1 MPPKS
6 PTLYDLK
13 KTTIAFAAA
22 GVILSVAMIAMV
34 FQDSGREWKTWQR
47 KFMDYSRKQA
57 QTQLQEVSKKVDQAK
72 LKELKEQ
79 VEKGRLEES
88 SNRQV
93 IAGLKKEI
101 AKIDLDLIKTK
112 TKYQDL
118 KQVFESERYFFE
130 ESREKGHKKEEEK
143 YKKSLAVKEPE
154 LQKLKLGVE
163 RLEAAQESKNKE
175 LSRYTE
181 TQQKASRDLAK
192 LLSDQTVLEKKI
204 KKLTPDLA
212 MAVLNAPMLDF
223 IKPTLQVQQLVVE
236 NLYDDFYFSKA
247 QKVDRCITCHLGI
260 DQKNLENAPAPFKAH
275 PRLDLFLSSNSP
287 HPMEKFGCTTCHGG
301 SGHSVTFTTAAHT
314 PKNEEQ
320 AKEWKKKY
328 HWEEMKHW
336 TEKMLPTQHV
346 EASCVKC
353 HQGVSEV
360 PQAPKLN
367 AGRHLVE
374 SYGCYGC
381 HKVQGF
387 DRWKV
392 GPGLTHVQSKLEQD
406 WIVRWLQNPKEF
418 RPSTKM
424 PRIFHLSNTSDPA
437 SAEKNN
443 VAIAGI
449 AAYLMKNSDPISLT
463 PPPVKGEAE
472 KGEKLVQTLGCTGC
486 HTVAG
491 KAANDHGP
499 ELSGLG
505 SKVKAEWLYTW
516 IKNPKSY
523 HAETRMPSLRLSDEE
538 ASHITAYLLSFRN
551 EKFES
556 TQLPLVKPEAVD
568 ELALSY
574 LIGTMRQEEA
584 KAEVAKMNAEQKLEF
599 VGKKTIAHQGCFGCH
614 DIKGFETAKPIGT
627 ELTEEA
633 AKDIHKFSFGFVH
646 DIPHT
651 KQAWFAQKLK
661 EPRIF
666 DKGRELPY
674 LERLR
679 MPNFD
684 FTDEQ
689 TESLVTFLLSTQKS
703 QIPMEMRNNL
713 SVPEQNIE
721 AGRLL
726 VSQFNCNGCH
736 TLDGKEGRARSLFD
750 DNEKG
755 NAPPIITGE
764 GAKVQSAWLYHFLQN
779 PTPIRPWLH
788 YRMPTFGFSDE
799 NLKTLVQY
807 FNDLDKVSETYLESQ
822 KPQFS
827 AEELKVGQE
836 LFQKFQ
842 CIKCHKS
849 DPQPGLSSAFLAPDL
864 LMAKHRLRADW
875 VVEWLKD
882 PQALMEGTMM
892 PGFFA
897 DGQTP
902 FADLLGGDA
911 HKQMQAIRD
920 YIWEFT
926 PEEAA
931 SLQSAGAAPAKK

>member
-22 GVILSVAMIAMV
+22 GVILSIAMIAMV
-34 FQDSGREWKTWQR
+34 FQDSGREWKAWQR
-47 KFMDYSRKQA
+47 KFMDYSRKEAQA
-57 QTQLQEVSKKVDQAK
+57 QLQEASKKVDAK
-72 LKELKEQ
+72 KVEALKAEIEKGKQDEAAHKKNIDTAKKEL
-79 VEKGRLEES
+79 
-88 SNRQV
+88 
-93 IAGLKKEI
+93 
-101 AKIDLDLIKTK
+101 AKIELDLLKAKTA
-112 TKYQDL
+112 YQNL
-118 KQVFESERYFFE
+118 KQTVESERYFFE
-130 ESREKGHKKEEEK
+130 EAREKKHSAEEQK
-143 YKKSLAVKEPE
+143 YKKSLDVRTPE
-154 LQKLKLGVE
+154 LQQAKLKMEG
-163 RLEAAQESKNKE
+163 LEAQRDVKSAE
-175 LSRYTE
+175 LARFTSSRD
-181 TQQKASRDLAK
+181 KASRELTK

-204 KKLTPDLA
+204 KKLTPDIA
-212 MAVLNAPMLDF
+212 KAILNAPMLDF
-223 IKPTLQVQQLVVE
+223 IKPTLQVQQIVVE
-236 NLYDDFYFSKA
+236 NLYDDFYFSKS

-301 SGHSVTFTTAAHT
+301 SGHSVTFKTAAHT
-314 PKNEEQ
+314 PRNEEQ
-320 AKEWKKKY
+320 AKEWRKKY
-328 HWEEMKHW
+328 HWEEMHHW
-336 TEKMLPTQHV
+336 TDKMLPAGHV
-346 EASCVKC
+346 EAACVKC
-353 HQGVSEV
+353 HQGANEV

-367 AGRHLVE
+367 AGRHLAE

-406 WIVRWLQNPKEF
+406 WIVRWLHNPKDF

-437 SAEKNN
+437 SAAKNDT
-443 VAIAGI
+443 AIAGI
-449 AAYLMKNSDPISLT
+449 AAYLMKNSDPITLT
-463 PPPVKGEAE
+463 PPPSKGDA
-472 KGEKLVQTLGCTGC
+472 KAGEKLVQTLGCAGC

-491 KAANDHGP
+491 QAANNHGP
-499 ELSGLG
+499 ELSSLG
-505 SKVKAEWLYTW
+505 SKVKAEWLYSW
-516 IKNPKSY
+516 LKNPKAY
-523 HAETRMPSLRLSDEE
+523 HPETRMPSLRLSDEE
-538 ASHITAYLLSFRN
+538 AANITAYLLSFRN

-556 TQLPLVKPEAVD
+556 IQLPLVKPEAVD

-574 LIGTMRQEEA
+574 LVGNMRQEEA
-584 KAEVAKMNAEQKLEF
+584 KAEIAKMTADQKLEF
-599 VGKKTIAHQGCFGCH
+599 VGKKAIAHQGCFGCH

-633 AKDIHKFSFGFVH
+633 AKDIHKFYFGFV
-646 DIPHT
+646 DIEET
-651 KQAWFAQKLK
+651 KQAWFFQKLK

-674 LERLR
+674 LEKLR

-689 TESLVTFLLSTQKS
+689 AESLVTFLLSTQKS
-703 QIPMEMRNNL
+703 QIPMEMRKNL
-713 SVPEQNIE
+713 SVPEQHVE

-726 VSQFNCNGCH
+726 VSKFNCNGCH
-736 TLDGKEGRARSLFD
+736 TLDGKEGKARSLFD

-755 NAPPIITGE
+755 NAPPIIFGE
-764 GAKVQSAWLYHFLQN
+764 GKKVQSAWLYHFLQN

-822 KPQFS
+822 KPPFS

-864 LMAKHRLRADW
+864 LMAKHRLRSDW

-931 SLQSAGAAPAKK
+931 SLQAATAPPAKK

>member
-13 KTTIAFAAA
+13 KTTIAFAVA
-22 GVILSVAMIAMV
+22 GVVLSASLIAMV
-34 FQDSGREWKTWQR
+34 FQDSGREWKGWQR
-47 KFMDYSRKQA
+47 KFMAYSRTEAQKQLA
-57 QTQLQEVSKKVDQAK
+57 EAGKKIDQNK
-72 LKELKEQ
+72 LKELKGQ
-79 VEKGRLEES
+79 IEKGRQDEAS
-88 SNRQV
+88 HRQSIQAV
-93 IAGLKKEI
+93 KKEI
-101 AKIDLDLIKTK
+101 AKIELGLLKAK

-130 ESREKGHKKEEEK
+130 ESREKGHKHEEEK
-143 YKKSLAVKEPE
+143 YKKKMDKRGEETAAAKLVFEDFEAKLQVKNAELAK
-154 LQKLKLGVE
+154 
-163 RLEAAQESKNKE
+163 
-175 LSRYTE
+175 YTE
-181 TQQKASRDLAK
+181 SQQTASREITK
-192 LLSDQTVLEKKI
+192 LLLDQTVLEKKI
-204 KKLTPDLA
+204 KKLKPDFA
-212 MAVLNAPMLDF
+212 KAILNAPMLDF
-223 IKPTLQVQQLVVE
+223 IRPTLRIQQIVVE

-260 DQKNLENAPAPFKAH
+260 DQKTMENAPVPFKSH
-275 PRLDLFLSSNSP
+275 PRLDLFLASNSP
-287 HPMEKFGCTTCHGG
+287 HPMEKFGCTACHGG

-314 PKNEEQ
+314 PRDEAQ

-328 HWEEMKHW
+328 HWKEMKHW
-336 TEKMLPTQHV
+336 ADKMLPANHV

-353 HQGVSEV
+353 HQGANEV

-367 AGRHLVE
+367 EGRQLAE
-374 SYGCYGC
+374 TYGCYGC

-387 DRWKV
+387 DRWKA

-406 WIVRWLQNPKEF
+406 WIVRWLHNPKEF

-424 PRIFHLSNTSDPA
+424 PRVFHLSNTSDPA
-437 SAEKNN
+437 SAQKNDA
-443 VAIAGI
+443 AIAGI
-449 AAYLMKNSDPISLT
+449 AAYLMKNSDPVTLT
-463 PPPVKGEAE
+463 PPPVKGDA
-472 KGEKLVQTLGCTGC
+472 KTGEKLIQTLGCAGC

-491 KAANDHGP
+491 QAANQHGP

-505 SKVKAEWLYTW
+505 SKVKPEWLYSW
-516 IKNPKSY
+516 LKNPKAY
-523 HAETRMPSLRLSDEE
+523 HPETRMPSLRLTDEE
-538 ASHITAYLLSFRN
+538 AANISAYLLSFRN

-556 TQLPLVKPEAVD
+556 IQLPLVKPETVD
-568 ELALSY
+568 EMATSY
-574 LIGTMRQEEA
+574 LVGSMRHEEA
-584 KAEVAKMNAEQKLEF
+584 KAEIAKMTPDQKLEF
-599 VGKKTIAHQGCFGCH
+599 VGKKAIAHQGCFGCH
-614 DIKGFETAKPIGT
+614 DIKGFENAKPIGT

-633 AKDIHKFSFGFVH
+633 AKDVHKFYFGFV
-646 DIPHT
+646 DIEHS
-651 KQAWFAQKLK
+651 KQAWFQQKLK

-674 LERLR
+674 LEKLR

-684 FTDEQ
+684 FTDAQ
-689 TESLVTFLLSTQKS
+689 IESLVTFLLSTQKA
-703 QIPMEMRNNL
+703 QIPMEMQKKL
-713 SVPEQNIE
+713 SVPETEIE

-726 VSQFNCNGCH
+726 ASKFNCNGCH
-736 TLDGKEGRARSLFD
+736 TLDGKEGKARSLFD
-750 DNEKG
+750 DNDKG
-755 NAPPIITGE
+755 NAPPIIVGE
-764 GAKVQSAWLYHFLQN
+764 GAKVQSAWLYHFLKD
-779 PTPIRPWLH
+779 PTPIRPWLS

-807 FNDLDKVSETYLESQ
+807 FNNLDKVSGTYLESQ
-822 KPQFS
+822 KPQFT
-827 AEELKVGQE
+827 AEELKAGHE

-849 DPQPGLSSAFLAPDL
+849 DPQPGLSSSFLAPDL
-864 LMAKHRLRADW
+864 LMAKNRLRAGW

-911 HKQMQAIRD
+911 VKQMQAIRD
-920 YIWEFT
+920 YMWELT

-931 SLQSAGAAPAKK
+931 AVQQAAAAPAPKK